1 MPSDM
6 NNPNTFSTTDDEAT
20 DIVDVIRKLR
30 NDLIKDFLDERTLAA
45 YVADQYKITDL
56 SPVKVEFIKGELK
69 KMLIAPVDVTW
80 YKPILDDFQ
89 ATGSAALSE
98 GNEKLFYKEIENMLK
113 RFIY

>member
-1 MPSDM
+1 MS
-6 NNPNTFSTTDDEAT
+6 NPNTFSTTENEAT

-45 YVADQYKITDL
+45 YVADQYKIADL
-56 SPVKVEFIKGELK
+56 SPIKVEFIKGELK
-69 KMLIAPVDVTW
+69 KMLIAPVDVAW

>member
-6 NNPNTFSTTDDEAT
+6 SNPNTFSTTENEAT

-45 YVADQYKITDL
+45 YVADQYKIADL
-56 SPVKVEFIKGELK
+56 SPIKVEFIKGELK
-69 KMLIAPVDVTW
+69 KMLIAPVDVAW